1 MIKFYK
7 LTTSQR
13 IERLYQ
19 EGYLSQ
25 ADFDFLQNGSILTS
39 QTGSHLIENY
49 IGNFSLP
56 LGIADHFMIDQQDY
70 LIPMVTEEP
79 SVIAAAC
86 NAAQIISHCGGF
98 QTQVQRVGIR
108 GQIVFQGRL
117 LTNGKQFLQQQ
128 YSQLKKIADQTHP
141 TLKQHGGGLKNI
153 TVQKYDDFVEFD
165 LLIDSAEAMG
175 ANIVNTIL
183 EAEAHYLQ
191 QQLPELQLLMA
202 ILSNHNSQQLAQ
214 SQVKIK
220 VNELATEQMY
230 GLQVAQRIVAASHFA
245 EISIARAAT
254 HNKGIM
260 NGIIAVAL
268 ATGNDTRNLSAAIY
282 SFVNE
287 QHSLLTNWQLQ
298 GQKLIGTIKVPL
310 PLGSVGGAI
319 STLPSAQ
326 LALRI
331 LRQPNAVQLMGI
343 IASVGLASNLAA
355 LRALVTTGI
364 QSGHMNLQ
372 WQSLALMAGAH
383 AQEITSLVDYLNKY
397 PQKANLAAVKLKL
410 KQLRKEHENHGWN

>member
-13 IERLYQ
+13 IERLYR

-25 ADFDFLQNGSILTS
+25 SDFDFLQNGSILTS

-128 YSQLKKIADQTHP
+128 YSQLKEIADQTHP

-220 VNELATEQMY
+220 VSELATEQMY

-372 WQSLALMAGAH
+372 WQSLALMAGAQ
-383 AQEITSLVDYLNKY
+383 AQEITPLVAYLNKY

-410 KQLRKEHENHGWN
+410 KQLRKEHKNHGWN

>member
-220 VNELATEQMY
+220 VSELATEQMY

-372 WQSLALMAGAH
+372 WQSLALMAGAQ
-383 AQEITSLVDYLNKY
+383 AQEITPLVAYLTKY

-410 KQLRKEHENHGWN
+410 KQLRKEHKNHGWN

>member
-25 ADFDFLQNGSILTS
+25 SDFDFLQNGSILTS

-128 YSQLKKIADQTHP
+128 YSQLKEIADQTHP

-191 QQLPELQLLMA
+191 QQLPELHLLMA

-220 VNELATEQMY
+220 VSELATEQMY

-372 WQSLALMAGAH
+372 WQSLALMAGAQ
-383 AQEITSLVDYLNKY
+383 AQEITPLVAYLNKY

-410 KQLRKEHENHGWN
+410 KQLRKEHKNHGWN

>member
-220 VNELATEQMY
+220 VSELATEQMY

-372 WQSLALMAGAH
+372 WQSLALMAGAQ
-383 AQEITSLVDYLNKY
+383 AQEITPLVAYLNKY

-410 KQLRKEHENHGWN
+410 KQLRKEHKNHGWN

>member
-1 MIKFYK
+1 MTKFYK

-13 IERLYQ
+13 IKQLYQ
-19 EGYLSQ
+19 QGYLSQ
-25 ADFDFLQNGSILTS
+25 ADCDFLKTGNILTT
-39 QTGSHLIENY
+39 QTGSHLVENY

-56 LGIADHFMIDQQDY
+56 LGLANHFVIDQQNY

-86 NAAQIISHCGGF
+86 NAAQRISHCGGF
-98 QTQVQRVGIR
+98 YTQVQRVGIQ
-108 GQIVFQGRL
+108 GQIVFQGQL
-117 LTNGKQFLQQQ
+117 SFNGEQFLQQQ
-128 YSQLKKIADQTHP
+128 YARLKEIADQAHP
-141 TLKQHGGGLKNI
+141 TLRQHGGGLKNI
-153 TVQKYDDFVEFD
+153 TIQKYEDFVEFD

-191 QQLPELQLLMA
+191 QQLPQLQLLMA
-202 ILSNHNSQQLAQ
+202 ILSNYNPQQLAQ
-214 SQVKIK
+214 AQVKVK
-220 VNELATEQMY
+220 VSELATEQWD
-230 GLQVAQRIVAASHFA
+230 GLQVAQRMVAASRFA
-245 EISIARAAT
+245 QISRTRAAT

-282 SFVNE
+282 SFLNE
-287 QHSLLTNWQLQ
+287 QHPLLTKWQLQ
-298 GQKLIGTIKVPL
+298 GQNLIGTIKVPL

-331 LRQPNAVQLMGI
+331 LRRPNAEQLMGI
-343 IASVGLASNLAA
+343 IASVGLASNLSA

-364 QSGHMNLQ
+364 QAGHMNLQ
-372 WQSLALMAGAH
+372 WQSLALMAGAQ
-383 AQEITSLVDYLNKY
+383 AEEITPLVSYLKKY

-410 KQLRKEHENHGWN
+410 QQLRKEK